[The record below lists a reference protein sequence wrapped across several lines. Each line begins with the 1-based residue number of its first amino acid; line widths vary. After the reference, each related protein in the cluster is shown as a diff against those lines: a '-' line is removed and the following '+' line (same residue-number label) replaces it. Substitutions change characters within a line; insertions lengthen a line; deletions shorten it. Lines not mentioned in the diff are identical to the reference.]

1 MRFWATIIR
10 HRTKTKR
17 KPGDT
22 SGETP
27 EDIFDQEF
35 PRSIRYCT
43 ARLEEHLSQLSHGQ
57 GGRSEALRLAGRLNA
72 RLQYADVAEV
82 AASGAGALLAAVGEE
97 CAAIHAAIHE
107 TFVAYPL
114 ELSLPA

>member
-1 MRFWATIIR
+1 M
-10 HRTKTKR
+10 
-17 KPGDT
+17 
-22 SGETP
+22 
-27 EDIFDQEF
+27 

-43 ARLEEHLSQLSHGQ
+43 AQLEEHLSQLPHGQ

-72 RLQYADVAEV
+72 RLQYADIGEI
-82 AASGAGALLAAVGEE
+82 ASTGAGALLTAVGEE

-114 ELSLPA
+114 EMSLPA